1 MSDREHPYTR
11 RVFLQQGLTLASLA
25 WTTPMFIE
33 RSARAMMMPLGSAVS
48 SQPGVPEDRVLV
60 VVQLG
65 GGNDGLNTV
74 VPYGADAY
82 YRSRPGLAVAAP
94 GQGDG
99 AAITLD
105 HHAGLGL
112 HPEFAGFKELIDD
125 GAAAIVQ
132 GAGYPNPNR
141 SHFTSMDIWQTG
153 NTNATGHGWL
163 GRYFDNQ
170 CHGSPVADAAV
181 AIGREAP
188 LALTGGTHR
197 PVTFESA
204 ETFRWRGEDIHPTLR
219 DAYERVTSQAQT
231 ENSGDHEG
239 ERPGDSPAQPGRREV
254 PQARQRRQTNRVQ
267 PTQESNLDFLTR
279 TAMDARASSE
289 RIRRAVS
296 QPPLVSYPQNP
307 LANQLRIV
315 SAMIRAEMPTR
326 VYYVS
331 LGGFDTHANQLASH
345 GRLLR
350 HLGDSLNAFHKDM
363 KAQGNNSR
371 VLTMAFSEFGRRVV
385 QNASQGTDHGTA
397 APMYFVGDMVRHGLL
412 GDHPSM
418 TDLDQG
424 DLRFTVDFRCLYAAV
439 LEDWMQADSA
449 AVLGASFRKA
459 RIMQPVQQ

>member
-1 MSDREHPYTR
+1 MRDRENPYTR
-11 RVFLQQGLTLASLA
+11 RVFLQQGLTLASMAL
-25 WTTPMFIE
+25 TTPLFIE
-33 RSARAMMMPLGSAVS
+33 RSARAVMLPLDSAVS
-48 SQPGVPEDRVLV
+48 SRPGVPEDRVLV

-82 YRSRPGLAVAAP
+82 YRNRPALAIAAP
-94 GQGDG
+94 GRGDG
-99 AAITLD
+99 GAIALD

-132 GAGYPNPNR
+132 GVGYPNPNR
-141 SHFTSMDIWQTG
+141 SHFTSMDIWQTA

-170 CHGSPVADAAV
+170 CHGSPAADAAV
-181 AIGREAP
+181 TVGRDAP
-188 LALTGGTHR
+188 LALTGQTHK

-204 ETFRWRGEDIHPTLR
+204 EQFRWRGEDIHPSLR
-219 DAYERVTSQAQT
+219 DAYERMLSDLPNGGVP
-231 ENSGDHEG
+231 E
-239 ERPGDSPAQPGRREV
+239 RRERENRRGN
-254 PQARQRRQTNRVQ
+254 QANPNDQSHR
-267 PTQESNLDFLTR
+267 DFLTR

-289 RIRRAVS
+289 RIRKAVS
-296 QPPLVSYPQNP
+296 EKPLVSYPNSG
-307 LANQLRIV
+307 LAQQLRTV
-315 SAMIRAEMPTR
+315 SAMIRAGMPTR

-331 LGGFDTHANQLASH
+331 LGGFDTHANQLATH

-350 HLGDSLNAFHKDM
+350 QLGDALNAFYRDLQ
-363 KAQGNNSR
+363 AQGNSSR
-371 VLTMAFSEFGRRVV
+371 VLTMAFSEFGRRVA

-397 APMYFVGDMVRHGLL
+397 APMYFVGDMVRHGVL

-418 TDLDQG
+418 NHFDQG

-439 LEDWMQADSA
+439 IDDWLKADST
-449 AVLGASFRKA
+449 AVLGTRFRKA
-459 RIMQPVQQ
+459 EIIRAAR